1 MAEMTK
7 ELQNWVE
14 LAQAEEDGSKEAQ
27 EIWDVVDQYKIIM
40 SYSIGLRGPQQISE
54 MSKAIMK
61 IDKQIEFCESVM

>member
-1 MAEMTK
+1 
-7 ELQNWVE
+7 LQNWVE
-14 LAQAEEDGSKEAQ
+14 LAQAEEEGSKEAQ

>member
-1 MAEMTK
+1 MTK

-14 LAQAEEDGSKEAQ
+14 LAQAEEEGSKEAQ

>member
-1 MAEMTK
+1 M
-7 ELQNWVE
+7 QNWVE
-14 LAQAEEDGSKEAQ
+14 LAQAEEEGSKEAQ

>member
-1 MAEMTK
+1 M
-7 ELQNWVE
+7 E
-14 LAQAEEDGSKEAQ
+14 LAQAEEEGSKEAQ

-61 IDKQIEFCESVM
+61 IDKQIEFCKSVM

>member
-14 LAQAEEDGSKEAQ
+14 LAQAEEEGSKEAQ

>member
-1 MAEMTK
+1 MTK